1 MKKTTMIA
9 LLITGALLLG
19 GGGVFAAG
27 QIAKSSAIS
36 EESARNFAYVDAGIA
51 PEEAEQVKTHFGFE
65 KGRFV
70 YEVKFIARGM
80 EYEYVVDSI
89 NGRIIDKEADQIYRV
104 DRRDETKPAGT
115 TPGDTAPT
123 ETLPAASET
132 EPQPPQNLIS
142 LEEARA
148 AALQHAGL
156 KDQEVVFIKTNL
168 DREDGFLVYDVE
180 FLMDGNMKYEYEID
194 AYSGQVIKMA
204 SERPDWEDM
213 IRASM
218 KASEEAWAAASRA
231 SAEMPPEASSKEVIS
246 PTETQPAQQPT
257 ETAPA
262 TPPAPTTAPVPAT
275 TSAPVPPTTSAPKP
289 TVTSREDI
297 GVERAKQIALSRAG
311 LSASQVVFEK
321 AKREFDDGRWIYDI
335 EFYIPGKME
344 YDYEIDAYTGAVLE
358 ADSEPWDD

>member
-1 MKKTTMIA
+1 MKKNTMIA

-27 QIAKSSAIS
+27 QIARSSAIS

-80 EYEYVVDSI
+80 EYEYVVDST
-89 NGRIIDKEADQIYRV
+89 NGRIIDKEAEQIYQV
-104 DRRDETKPAGT
+104 DRRDETKPAAT
-115 TPGDTAPT
+115 TPGETAPT
-123 ETLPAASET
+123 ETLPVANET
-132 EPQPPQNLIS
+132 EPQSPQNLIS

-156 KDQEVVFIKTNL
+156 KNQEVVFIKTNL

-180 FLMDGNMKYEYEID
+180 FLVDGNMKYEYEID
-194 AYSGQVIKMA
+194 AYSGQVIKME

-218 KASEEAWAAASRA
+218 KASEEAWRAASRA
-231 SAEMPPEASSKEVIS
+231 SAEMPPEASSIEVIS
-246 PTETQPAQQPT
+246 PTETLPAQQPT
-257 ETAPA
+257 ETTPA
-262 TPPAPTTAPVPAT
+262 QQPKETVPAT
-275 TSAPVPPTTSAPKP
+275 TPAPVPPTTAAPKP
-289 TVTSREDI
+289 TATGKEDI

-344 YDYEIDAYTGAVLE
+344 YEYEIDAYTGAVLE
-358 ADSEPWDD
+358 EDIEPWDD